1 MPQICVTYF
10 LADSRS
16 GVRYVHFFLLLGRT
30 YLLLRTQATTKKLR
44 NSKHCLISQGVVLL
58 SMNAVH
64 ITVQGHPKLMP
75 KLEGS
80 IKEVWCFEAT
90 LFVDLKP
97 FHVVGMIFS
106 DVILG

>member
-1 MPQICVTYF
+1 
-10 LADSRS
+10 
-16 GVRYVHFFLLLGRT
+16 
-30 YLLLRTQATTKKLR
+30 
-44 NSKHCLISQGVVLL
+44 
-58 SMNAVH
+58 MNAVH
-64 ITVQGHPKLMP
+64 ITVQGHPKLVP

>member
-1 MPQICVTYF
+1 MYI
-10 LADSRS
+10 
-16 GVRYVHFFLLLGRT
+16 FFLLLGRT
-30 YLLLRTQATTKKLR
+30 YLLLRTQATKKKKLR

-58 SMNAVH
+58 GINAVH
-64 ITVQGHPKLMP
+64 ITVQGHPKLVP

-97 FHVVGMIFS
+97 FHVIGMIFS